1 MEVTQALASRRTVR
15 TFLKK
20 PVPRGI
26 VRGILEAALRAPS
39 WANTQPWEIYVA
51 GGETLERIRKAYM
64 ERTEQGMAARPDL
77 PFPEKWPDAC
87 RERTRALTAGRAEIL
102 GVAPDD
108 GEFRQDFLESN
119 RRFFGAP
126 TVVYLC
132 MDRSLS
138 SWSILDLGMMAQS
151 IMLAAQDHGIDSAI
165 AVNLVCFPDVI
176 RTELG
181 IPEELLIVI
190 GIALGYADPSDPSD
204 RFRSA
209 RRPFAEVVRVLD
221 A

>member
-1 MEVTQALASRRTVR
+1 
-15 TFLKK
+15 
-20 PVPRGI
+20 
-26 VRGILEAALRAPS
+26 
-39 WANTQPWEIYVA
+39 
-51 GGETLERIRKAYM
+51 
-64 ERTEQGMAARPDL
+64 
-77 PFPEKWPDAC
+77 
-87 RERTRALTAGRAEIL
+87 
-102 GVAPDD
+102 
-108 GEFRQDFLESN
+108 
-119 RRFFGAP
+119 
-126 TVVYLC
+126 
-132 MDRSLS
+132 
-138 SWSILDLGMMAQS
+138 MAQS